1 LIKVTVL
8 MPVYNGERYL
18 IDSISSILNQTY
30 KNFEFLIIDDGST
43 DLTSEII
50 ESFNDPRIRLV
61 NNKKNIGLTRT
72 LNKGIKLSRGKY
84 IARMDA
90 DDISLPERLKK
101 QVDFMEEYQGIGV
114 CGTWLKTTG
123 SKKNNIRKSPINH
136 EEICAYMFWDSP
148 IWHPTAMI
156 RKEVLTDNNLYYDES
171 ISRAQDYKLWID
183 ISNITKLANIPE
195 VLLLYRIHNKQI
207 SKLKNNPAG
216 LRNKIFEDFF
226 NRPLA
231 ENEINMIELM
241 YSPKEIHNVRKIE
254 ECSIWI
260 SNIRNINLS
269 QKKYPEPNFS
279 KVFKKI
285 IRYMYRRLFYE
296 NIRNTKYY
304 NPIMLLKALILNK
317 KIFWNLG
324 FKEIVKTIIKC
335 TIFWPNKNYKETLDN
350 KG

>member
-1 LIKVTVL
+1 
-8 MPVYNGERYL
+8 MAVYNGERYL
-18 IDSISSILNQTY
+18 KESISSILKQTY
-30 KNFEFLIIDDGST
+30 KDFEFLIIDDGSS
-43 DLTSEII
+43 DSTSEII
-50 ESFNDPRIRLV
+50 KSFDDPRIIAIK
-61 NNKKNIGLTRT
+61 NTNNIGLSRS
-72 LNKGIKLSRGKY
+72 LNKGIKLSKGKY

-101 QVDFMEEYQGIGV
+101 QVDFMEEYQEIGV
-114 CGTWLKTTG
+114 CGTWLRTTG

-156 RKEVLTDNNLYYDES
+156 RKKVLTDNDLYYDES
-171 ISRAQDYKLWID
+171 ISKAQDYKLWTD
-183 ISNITKLANIPE
+183 LSNITKLANIPE

-226 NRPLA
+226 NRPLV

-241 YSPKEIHNVRKIE
+241 YPPREIKNVRQIE

-269 QKKYPEPNFS
+269 QKKYPEPKFS

-285 IRYMYRRLFYE
+285 IRNMYRRLFYA

-304 NPIMLLKALILNK
+304 NPIMLFKESLFNK
-317 KIFWNLG
+317 KVFWNLG
-324 FKEIVKTIIKC
+324 FKEIVKTIIKSI
-335 TIFWPNKNYKETLDN
+335 IFWPNKNYKETLSN